1 MPSKI
6 GILAMA
12 AMFALPVAAAQ
23 AQGVVRGSE
32 HGAAAGGAAA
42 GPVGA
47 VVGGVVGGVTGGVAG
62 LLGVNDYPR
71 FHHYI
76 VERDIPSY
84 EYQGPVRVGVVLPEE
99 DIEYYDIPP
108 EYHVRPGYR
117 FTVID
122 HEPVIVDHSRRVVE
136 IIR

>member
-6 GILAMA
+6 GLLAVA
-12 AMFALPVAAAQ
+12 AMFALPVVAQ
-23 AQGVVRGSE
+23 AQGVVRGSQR
-32 HGAAAGGAAA
+32 GAAEGGAAA

-76 VERDIPSY
+76 VEQNVPSY
-84 EYQGPVRVGVVLPEE
+84 EYDGDMRVGVVLP
-99 DIEYYDIPP
+99 DGAIRYYPIPP
-108 EYHVRPGYR
+108 DYHVRPGYR
-117 FTVID
+117 YTVI
-122 HEPVIVDHSRRVVE
+122 HHHPVIVDGSRRVVE
-136 IIR
+136 VID